1 VPEPEE
7 MVITQV
13 LPLDPDDALMFEPLT
28 DDEQEAADA
37 LGVKSPAKLKARVSA
52 ETRTALKRDLGVFR
66 T

>member
-1 VPEPEE
+1 
-7 MVITQV
+7 MVITHV
-13 LPLDPDDALMFEPLT
+13 LPLDPDDAMIEPLT

-52 ETRTALKRDLGVFR
+52 ETRTALNRDLGVFC